1 MQVLK
6 KKTAM
11 TIRNDTTDPTDGRRL
26 RGARSRQLAIDK
38 ALQLA
43 SVDGLEGLSINRLAV
58 ALGTA
63 KSSVHGLFG
72 SKEGLQLAVIEATRD
87 ILIELVM
94 RPSRA
99 APAGIP
105 RLEALGEAWMD
116 YLAADTFAGGC
127 LLSSASLEM
136 DGRPGPV
143 RDAVATAMGE
153 WLAVLARNVRTA
165 MSAGDLDPATD
176 PDQLAFEL
184 NAIGMSANW
193 HYQLYGDK
201 QTFEKGRRGWR
212 RLIESYRF

>member
-1 MQVLK
+1 MPGRSASKEQ
-6 KKTAM
+6 
-11 TIRNDTTDPTDGRRL
+11 IDGRRL
-26 RGARSRQLAIDK
+26 RGARSRELAIEK

-43 SVDGLEGLSINRLAV
+43 SVDGLEGLSINRLAG

-72 SKEGLQLAVIEATRD
+72 SKQGLQLAVIEATRH
-87 ILIELVM
+87 ILIDLVM
-94 RPSRA
+94 RPSRGA
-99 APAGIP
+99 TAGLP
-105 RLEALGEAWMD
+105 RLKALGEAWMD
-116 YLAADTFAGGC
+116 YLAADTFVGGC

-143 RDAVATAMGE
+143 RDAVATAMTE
-153 WLAVLARNVRTA
+153 WLAVLIRNVRTA
-165 MSAGDLDPATD
+165 MSAGDLEPATD

-201 QTFEKGRRGWR
+201 QSFERGRRGWQ
-212 RLIESYRF
+212 RLIQSYQR